1 MAFPFARAF
10 FSLAAL
16 ALLSFV
22 ASAQAADVTFPT
34 GSKVGMA
41 PPAGFTTS
49 TALQGFDDRANS
61 SAILILELPKQA
73 FPEITKAMTAEGLK
87 PQGVTVAKRENVT
100 LKTGKGIFISGRQEA
115 GGEKMRKW
123 ILVAETPELTAVVTA
138 LVPEDA
144 AKVYPD
150 AAMREAML
158 SLDVR
163 ASVPMEEQVR
173 TLPFKLEDLASLRA
187 FRVAGSTLFLTD
199 GPKDEIEAAE
209 QPLLVVSAAQGGPG
223 DTAQRDMFARNL
235 FGSVPGFT
243 DLKVISTDL
252 IRLSGSQ
259 THQLLAEGK
268 DAKTGDTVKFV
279 QWLRFGNGAF
289 VRFVGVARDEAW
301 PAAFTRFRTVRDSLG
316 PR

>member
-10 FSLAAL
+10 FTLAAL
-16 ALLSFV
+16 A
-22 ASAQAADVTFPT
+22 ASSSVIPAQAADVQYPT
-34 GSKVGMA
+34 GSKVGIA
-41 PPAGFTTS
+41 APAGFTAG
-49 TALQGFDDRANS
+49 TALQGFEDRANS

-73 FPEITKAMTAEGLK
+73 FPEITKAMTPEGLK
-87 PQGVTVAKRENVT
+87 QQGVTVAKKENVT
-100 LKTGKGIFISGRQEA
+100 LKAGKGILIFGKQEA

-123 ILVAETPELTAVVTA
+123 IVVAETPELTAVATA
-138 LVPEDA
+138 LVPESA

-163 ASVPMEEQVR
+163 ADVPMEEQVR
-173 TLPFKLEDLASLRA
+173 TLPFKLEDFASLRP
-187 FRVAGSTLFLTD
+187 FRVAPNTLFLTD
-199 GPKDEIEAAE
+199 GPKDSIEAAE
-209 QPLLVVSAAQGGPG
+209 QPLLVISAGQGGPSEA
-223 DTAQRDMFARNL
+223 TQRDTFARNL
-235 FGSVPGFT
+235 FGAVPGFT
-243 DLKVISTDL
+243 DLKVISTDI

-268 DAKTGDTVKFV
+268 DAKTGDAVKFV

-289 VRFVGVARDEAW
+289 VRFVGVARDDAW
-301 PAAFTRFRTVRDSLG
+301 PTAFTRFRTVRDSIG